1 MRRGG
6 AVTPLQ
12 TCLLGCDPDLGFGAG
27 KQSHTRPRSF
37 FWTHTHT
44 HARTVTPA
52 HALPLADA
60 DMRDTCAHT
69 PFLPWSVA
77 AHIMR
82 PSVPV
87 HQN

>member
-12 TCLLGCDPDLGFGAG
+12 TRLLGCGPDLGFGAG

-37 FWTHTHT
+37 SGHT
-44 HARTVTPA
+44 HARTVAPA
-52 HALPLADA
+52 HALPLVDA
-60 DMRDTCAHT
+60 DTRDTCAHT
-69 PFLPWSVA
+69 PFFPGSVA
-77 AHIMR
+77 AHVMR

-87 HQN
+87 QQN